1 MIQASALCS
10 LNIDLFKDVPNEEI
24 DGLEIDGQI
33 HTFSAGQTIF
43 NQEEKSKDVYF
54 LMAGTVLAIFWTEDG
69 KEIVFNRMET
79 GTYLGE
85 LAALDNGERSLAVYA
100 RSETRTLIVKQEC
113 FLKLIRAS
121 ATIRNR
127 IINDLVGRIRDL
139 TERNYQLSTF
149 SVEQRLRSYLVR
161 LALQTQQLVPNG
173 LLENAPTH
181 AEIASSIGANR
192 EAVSRTMTV
201 LGKAGVLQSS
211 RKKIEILNP
220 NLLLDGL

>member
-1 MIQASALCS
+1 MIQASALEAM
-10 LNIDLFKDVPNEEI
+10 NINLFNDVPPEELV
-24 DGLEIDGQI
+24 GLEIDGQV
-33 HTFSAGQTIF
+33 HSFSAGQTIF
-43 NQEEKSKDVYF
+43 NQEETSKDVYF
-54 LMAGTVLAIFWTEDG
+54 LMEGTVLAIFWTEDG

-100 RSETRTLIVKQEC
+100 RTDTRTFIIKQEC
-113 FLKLIRAS
+113 FLKLIKS
-121 ATIRNR
+121 SQTIRNR
-127 IINDLVGRIRDL
+127 IINDLVSRIRQL

-161 LALQTQQLVPNG
+161 LALQTQQLMPNG
-173 LLENAPTH
+173 LLDNAPTH

-192 EAVSRTMTV
+192 EAVSRTMTI

-211 RKKIEILNP
+211 RKKIQILEP